1 MEPNLDQVAKEL
13 YGKIQ
18 TRFSDIQIADEQA
31 KVLSKKEDI
40 PKARFFEFEYEENGE
55 PLGTIAI
62 SLDADDGIVIKASG
76 DLVDDTNPDETHHGA
91 YKFIRSFRKFAR
103 QNMLNYEINNMG
115 KSNLDKRDYEFH
127 AKSGEEPMME
137 SKMWGTSRVSYQ
149 DLGETRLVVKH
160 SKPVNYDLAAGRTMH
175 IDAIYIENKEGE
187 RFRYPVRHLNGA
199 RAMAQHIG
207 HGGNPYDEIG
217 QHVVSL
223 SEEMSKLRMFK
234 GYVSRTPVVS
244 EAMGTVNSKVIER
257 IESIK
262 KELHQLQSAK
272 HYETFAEAFAPA
284 ETRDIPEEIMLDWV
298 DRLTVRSFKEELKDV
313 FPYIYKLVDE
323 SEIPTREIDPDD
335 LLDEAGN
342 PKQAA
347 IAISKKESGK
357 YNKDGKR
364 IKESDQFESFLD
376 SIVGESEGGD
386 ALSGDEDALQKLKD
400 EMGKGEL
407 KGDPNRIDVI
417 KDLINDP
424 ELHGMIADTDP
435 NIDARGI
442 VQLYLQKK
450 NPDIAKQVF
459 PQGMGGSDQ
468 SDQPTPPEGGTSA
481 PTDASA
487 TPTDASATATPPEGG
502 ADASAPPASDEEKP
516 VGETPEDDDLPWH
529 EKTPHDAPKGSF
541 KKPVGKDQG
550 MDRAR
555 ALAMRAIKMG
565 AKPETKIGDK
575 TLHDMM
581 LELGMD
587 PEDPTSKPMAPA
599 GKPSGDSYD
608 DMMKFASGWWN
619 KEEHNFTIGGEGVKT
634 KLEKQFQGANPADL
648 EKIFANIDRVDPP
661 SSVHGGGHERLK
673 QLAGSNDSG
682 DKSPVPQHGSINES
696 LSIIRKLS
704 GLK

>member
-18 TRFSDIQIADEQA
+18 TRFSDIQIADDQA

-62 SLDADDGIVIKASG
+62 SLDVDDGIVIKASG
-76 DLVDDTNPDETHHGA
+76 DLVDDTNSDETHHGA

-137 SKMWGTSRVSYQ
+137 SKMWGTSKVSYQ

-207 HGGNPYDEIG
+207 HGGNPYDSIG

-244 EAMGTVNSKVIER
+244 EAMGTVNDKVIER

-272 HYETFAEAFAPA
+272 HYEAFAEGFSPS
-284 ETRDIPEEIMLDWV
+284 ETREIPEEIMLDWV

-323 SEIPTREIDPDD
+323 SEIPTKDLNPDD
-335 LLDEAGN
+335 LLDEAGS
-342 PKQAA
+342 PAQQAA
-347 IAISKKESGK
+347 IAKTKSPE
-357 YNKDGKR
+357 
-364 IKESDQFESFLD
+364 DQFESFLD
-376 SIVGESEGGD
+376 DIISESEGGD
-386 ALSGDEDALQKLKD
+386 ALSGNEESLQKLKA
-400 EMGKGEL
+400 EVEKGEL
-407 KGDPNRIDVI
+407 KGDPNRKDVI
-417 KDLINDP
+417 GQFIEDP
-424 ELHGMIADTDP
+424 ELHDILDKTDP
-435 NIDARGI
+435 NEDAWPTVKAWMG
-442 VQLYLQKK
+442 KK
-450 NPDIAKQVF
+450 NPEIAKQIWT
-459 PQGMGGSDQ
+459 QDSE
-468 SDQPTPPEGGTSA
+468 T
-481 PTDASA
+481 
-487 TPTDASATATPPEGG
+487 TPTDTTAQPDTAAPAQPADATAQAIPPDGVATSPATPPEG
-502 ADASAPPASDEEKP
+502 EEQP
-516 VGETPEDDDLPWH
+516 VSENSEEGPPWH

-555 ALAMRAIKMG
+555 ALAMRAMKLG
-565 AKPETKIGDK
+565 AKPETKIGDQ

-599 GKPSGDSYD
+599 GKPAGNSYD

-619 KEEHNFTIGGEGVKT
+619 KEEHNFTIGGEGVKI
-634 KLEKQFQGANPADL
+634 KLEKQFQGANPEDL
-648 EKIFANIDRVDPP
+648 QDIFDNIDRVDPP
-661 SSVHGGGHERLK
+661 SEIKHGANDRLK
-673 QLAGSNDSG
+673 KLSG
-682 DKSPVPQHGSINES
+682 RKNSENKSPVPQHGNINES
-696 LSIIRKLS
+696 LAIIRKLS
-704 GLK
+704 GM